1 MFPNFLSLTSLTS
14 HPARRDE
21 SQVSWSVP
29 PAFNSLLSITKN
41 GLLRTFSTS
50 GPAGLLKAESS
61 SGANKTLLVPVQIT
75 PARSIWVEVFPPLS
89 APESSPLTALNVGQT
104 LDLYVHFR
112 DRFGVRLVAA
122 PNRVNFRPHRFDLTE
137 IAASNGNRTLA
148 ITLKTPGETV
158 LRIWDAEDQSIET
171 FIRFSAADLPPPDAN
186 ETTKDESIL
195 KAIAEPSCPIQ
206 GASTADKAS
215 SFERLG
221 FFDWLRYMS
230 KHLVTLL
237 CGCGLLII
245 TTCCWILLRRSP
257 SKKGAANHNTTGVF
271 ASDRSNANVTYGSSP
286 GSSPSVSYTWQ
297 ENPPRFHSTPIETSS
312 MGPIGSGGS
321 PQLWTTSP
329 VRRRV

>member
-1 MFPNFLSLTSLTS
+1 MIIPRTGAPSTFYPYSSV
-14 HPARRDE
+14 DE

-104 LDLYVHFR
+104 LDLYIHFR

-122 PNRVNFRPHRFDLTE
+122 PNQGQLPSASLRPYRNRRL
-137 IAASNGNRTLA
+137 NGNRTLA

-171 FIRFSAADLPPPDAN
+171 FIRFSAVDLPPPDAN

-257 SKKGAANHNTTGVF
+257 SKKGC
-271 ASDRSNANVTYGSSP
+271 R
-286 GSSPSVSYTWQ
+286 
-297 ENPPRFHSTPIETSS
+297 
-312 MGPIGSGGS
+312 
-321 PQLWTTSP
+321 
-329 VRRRV
+329 